1 MTHTE
6 PATEAKLLEAK
17 QFKVQDVLSL
27 ILAAATAIAEG
38 NLDDDIGPAEGIAI
52 APEDARSL
60 LYDLFDCLGL
70 DKEAEAAMLA
80 LIVGP
85 PLSCLGRK
93 PPAEALQGRT
103 SRGPP

>member
-6 PATEAKLLEAK
+6 PPTEAKLLEAK
-17 QFKVQDVLSL
+17 QLIFKVQDVLSL

-60 LYDLFDCLGL
+60 LYDLLTASALTKKPKQEG
-70 DKEAEAAMLA
+70 AA
-80 LIVGP
+80 P
-85 PLSCLGRK
+85 N
-93 PPAEALQGRT
+93 QN
-103 SRGPP
+103 